1 MHDIVF
7 GAHGSKSGSLSG
19 LRCGMAVQQYWARAA
34 GLYRYVPVREFAQA
48 YKHSKAGE
56 EQARVLKRDFHPYGN
71 ADSAL
76 AWTKHALT
84 GADLLLPPAFLVH
97 TIRCPGSVS

>member
-1 MHDIVF
+1 M
-7 GAHGSKSGSLSG
+7 
-19 LRCGMAVQQYWARAA
+19 QQYWARTA

-48 YKHSKAGE
+48 YAHSRAGE
-56 EQARVLKRDFHPYGN
+56 DQARALQQDFRPYGN

-84 GADLLLPPAFLVH
+84 GDASQCQQCGLFLSARLPELSG
-97 TIRCPGSVS
+97 CDCDCL